1 MQLTQKESGLLKDL
15 QEQEKLCIDKYTKH
29 AAVAHDPQ
37 LSQLFGQL
45 ADVERSHL
53 KAINSIQTGSVPATI
68 SNVPAPSGNFTAV
81 YSTGETEEKKSDAFL
96 CSDLLA
102 TEKHVSHLYDTC
114 IFEFSTEEARSALG
128 TIQKQEQAHGKLLY
142 DYMSKNSMYS

>member
-102 TEKHVSHLYDTC
+102 TEKHVSHL
-114 IFEFSTEEARSALG
+114 
-128 TIQKQEQAHGKLLY
+128 
-142 DYMSKNSMYS
+142 